1 VKEKLRVCINLA
13 AEQTGPGVSNSFVVA
28 LLGSKNDV
36 LDDL

>member
-1 VKEKLRVCINLA
+1 MKEKLNECINLA
-13 AEQTGPGVSNSFVVA
+13 AEQTSRGVSNSLVVA